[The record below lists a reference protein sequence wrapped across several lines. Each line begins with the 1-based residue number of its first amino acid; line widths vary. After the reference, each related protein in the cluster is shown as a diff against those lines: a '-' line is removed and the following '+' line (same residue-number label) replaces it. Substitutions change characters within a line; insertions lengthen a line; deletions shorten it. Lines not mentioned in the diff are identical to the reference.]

1 MASPAIASA
10 DPAPTSST
18 SDSTDIYQ
26 RLSSYSF
33 TEDPEFKHGLA
44 VILGQPGT
52 PATDEQVNR
61 TDELVMKAKCFY
73 FSKKY
78 AIQPPIDHTSYQHWR
93 QPQSR
98 NENIPISS
106 TSDNNDGNEA
116 AQSESVPVS
125 TAPGESKSEEGQP
138 AYPSS
143 FARIVELITTGQ
155 PIPGIQQIPDTVL
168 TGQETASTAQ
178 RRQKPWEKD
187 EGEQNQER
195 NQKEGGRKKDEND
208 NKDGISSD
216 DALKDGD
223 DAWPSTGPDRSYS
236 PGYGC

>member
-33 TEDPEFKHGLA
+33 TEDPEFKLGLA

-52 PATDEQVNR
+52 PATNEQVNR
-61 TDELVMKAKCFY
+61 TDELVTKAKCFY

-78 AIQPPIDHTSYQHWR
+78 AIQPPIDYTSYQHWLH
-93 QPQSR
+93 PQSR

-116 AQSESVPVS
+116 ARSESVSVS
-125 TAPGESKSEEGQP
+125 TAPEE
-138 AYPSS
+138 
-143 FARIVELITTGQ
+143 RQ

-178 RRQKPWEKD
+178 RRRKPWEKD
-187 EGEQNQER
+187 EGEQNQEC
-195 NQKEGGRKKDEND
+195 NQKEGGRQKDVNHNE
-208 NKDGISSD
+208 DGISTD
-216 DALKDGD
+216 DALKDGSG
-223 DAWPSTGPDRSYS
+223 A
-236 PGYGC
+236 

>member
-1 MASPAIASA
+1 MTSPTIASA

-33 TEDPEFKHGLA
+33 TEDPEFKLGLA

-78 AIQPPIDHTSYQHWR
+78 AIQPPIDHTSYEHWL

-106 TSDNNDGNEA
+106 TSDNNNGNEA
-116 AQSESVPVS
+116 AWSELVPVS
-125 TAPGESKSEEGQP
+125 TAPEE
-138 AYPSS
+138 
-143 FARIVELITTGQ
+143 RQ

-178 RRQKPWEKD
+178 RRRKPWEKD
-187 EGEQNQER
+187 EGEQNQEC
-195 NQKEGGRKKDEND
+195 NQRGGGRKKDENH
-208 NKDGISSD
+208 NEDGISND
-216 DALKDGD
+216 DTLKDG
-223 DAWPSTGPDRSYS
+223 AGTWPSTRTDRS
-236 PGYGC
+236 